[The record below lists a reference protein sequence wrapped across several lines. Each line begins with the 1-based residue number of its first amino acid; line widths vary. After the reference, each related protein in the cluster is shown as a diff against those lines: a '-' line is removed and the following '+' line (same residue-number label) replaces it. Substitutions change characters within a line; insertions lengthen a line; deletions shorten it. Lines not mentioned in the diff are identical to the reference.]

1 MKTLSQE
8 LAGATWVESVC
19 KTFAPTA
26 WQDLRQELF
35 LLCCDERITQAQAAL
50 DSGYLEYFYIRCA
63 ANLTRQRGR
72 MNLHSTRIPTEGLAE
87 CHESIPDNAPELHE
101 GEDATLQSVGAVY
114 AGLDWYERKLIDL
127 FLSGWSVRKISR
139 QTGITDKEIRRVVRL
154 FRVRVLAG
162 L

>member
-1 MKTLSQE
+1 VKTLSQE
-8 LAGATWVESVC
+8 LAGAAYVEPIC
-19 KTFAPTA
+19 RTFGGQD
-26 WQDLRQELF
+26 WQDLRQDLF
-35 LLCCDERITQAQAAL
+35 LYCAVEHAERAELARQN
-50 DSGYLEYFYIRCA
+50 GCLEYFYLRCA
-63 ANLTRQRGR
+63 INHTRARGR
-72 MNLHSTRIPTEGLAE
+72 SNIHATRLPTEYLNE
-87 CHESIPDNAPELHE
+87 YHELIPDTPPDLHE

-154 FRVRVLAG
+154 FRGRVLAG

>member
-1 MKTLSQE
+1 MEVLS
-8 LAGATWVESVC
+8 AAPWVESVC
-19 KTFAPTA
+19 KTFAPNA
-26 WQDLRQELF
+26 WEDLRQELF
-35 LLCCDERITQAQAAL
+35 ILCAVERREQAQAAL

-72 MNLHSTRIPTEGLAE
+72 MKIHSTRLPTEGLNE
-87 CHESIPDNAPELHE
+87 YHESIPDNAPELYE
-101 GEDATLQSVGAVY
+101 GEDATLQSVGSVY

-127 FLSGWSVRKISR
+127 LLSGWSVRKISR

-154 FRVRVLAG
+154 FRGRVLAG